1 MTSTVIR
8 IGNSNGLI
16 IPSRILKSLSLTE
29 KDEVEIFECNGGI
42 MIRKNGAGEKDTP
55 FSSLDKWA
63 ADKGYEDCGSIDDV
77 LKYVDSIR
85 NDRINKEIAEW

>member
-1 MTSTVIR
+1 
-8 IGNSNGLI
+8 
-16 IPSRILKSLSLTE
+16 
-29 KDEVEIFECNGGI
+29 